1 MLLTAASLL
10 PRSKVSSK
18 TLTGCERERS
28 KANISWLLDL
38 SRGDVA
44 AVRSKLT
51 ASPALATTVCH
62 LTGLAPV
69 HWAVKHDN
77 KELVRLLFRN
87 INISLHHNIS
97 FRKLTDKKD
106 LLNAH
111 IVLTKH
117 FIEACLSGSTT

>member
-1 MLLTAASLL
+1 ML

-44 AVRSKLT
+44 AVRSKLA

-87 INISLHHNIS
+87 INISHLYHNNLS
-97 FRKLTDKKD
+97 VVTDKK
-106 LLNAH
+106 
-111 IVLTKH
+111 I
-117 FIEACLSGSTT
+117 F

>member
-1 MLLTAASLL
+1 MKSVEELLAAASLL

-44 AVRSKLT
+44 AVRSKLA

-87 INISLHHNIS
+87 TNISHLYHNNHSVNSPTKKS
-97 FRKLTDKKD
+97 FKCAYCVDKTF
-106 LLNAH
+106 H
-111 IVLTKH
+111 
-117 FIEACLSGSTT
+117 

>member
-1 MLLTAASLL
+1 MKITASVEELLTAASLL

-44 AVRSKLT
+44 AVRSKLA

-87 INISLHHNIS
+87 INNINMSSHCNKS

-111 IVLTKH
+111 IVLT
-117 FIEACLSGSTT
+117 